1 MTAPSGREPADVMRL
16 RATDA
21 ERARAA
27 SAVDAAVAD
36 GRLTWTE
43 HSERYGQIWSAQ
55 TRGELL
61 PPLAD
66 LGGTIELP
74 QVQRVSAVFSKVA
87 RATSASTQQVYANA
101 VFGAIVLDL
110 TAMRPNQ
117 EIYVHASSFFGKVL
131 IMVPDNATVVDHG
144 EVRLGKRSAL
154 KTSPPPGGPVVRID
168 GKSSFGNLKVRR
180 ASDGLWDGHQPFAGQ
195 VGHVHLHQDQ
205 HVHFHRDQHI
215 HYHGHHGH
223 HDRHHRKHHKR
234 NKWDGRW

>member
-1 MTAPSGREPADVMRL
+1 MM

-43 HSERYGQIWSAQ
+43 HSERYDQIWAAQ

-66 LGGTIELP
+66 LGGTIDLP
-74 QVQRVSAVFSKVA
+74 VVQRVTAVFSKVA
-87 RATSASTQQVYANA
+87 RAASAATQQVHANA
-101 VFGAIVLDL
+101 TFGAIVLDL
-110 TAMRPNQ
+110 TAMRPDQ
-117 EIYVHASSFFGKVL
+117 EILVHASSFCGKIL
-131 IMVPDNATVVDHG
+131 IMVPDNATVVDQG
-144 EVRLGKRSAL
+144 EVFLAKRAAL
-154 KTSPPPGGPVVRID
+154 RTSPPPGGPVVRID
-168 GKSSFGNLKVRR
+168 GKSTFGNLKVRR
-180 ASDGLWDGHQPFAGQ
+180 ASEGPFDDFHHVVGPLGPLGPLAHLGQ
-195 VGHVHLHQDQ
+195 LGQIGQLHLHQDQ

-215 HYHGHHGH
+215 HGGHGH

-234 NKWDGRW
+234 GRW

>member
-1 MTAPSGREPADVMRL
+1 MTAPVGREPKDALTM

-43 HSERYGQIWSAQ
+43 HSERYDQIWSAQ

-66 LGGTIELP
+66 LGGTIDLP
-74 QVQRVSAVFSKVA
+74 QVQRVTAAFSKVT
-87 RATSASTQQVYANA
+87 RAVSSSTQQLHAKA
-101 VFGAIVLDL
+101 TFGAIVLDL

-117 EIYVHASSFFGKVL
+117 EILVHASSFCGKIL
-131 IMVPDNATVVDHG
+131 IVVPDNATVVDQG
-144 EVRLGKRSAL
+144 QVFLGKRAAL
-154 KTSPPPGGPVVRID
+154 RTSPPPGGPVIRID

-180 ASDGLWDGHQPFAGQ
+180 ASEAQLEGFEHLFGMGMFGQ
-195 VGHVHLHQDQ
+195 APQ
-205 HVHFHRDQHI
+205 HVHFHRDQHV
-215 HYHGHHGH
+215 HYHGQHG
-223 HDRHHRKHHKR
+223 RRHRKHHGHGT
-234 NKWDGRW
+234 WDGGWYG